1 MTTRF
6 DWQGVVARVLF
17 SFFAVFAVYNPSG
30 HSWWHWFWLG
40 AGGFWAKLAVTLMLV
55 LLHGLIWGTVIG
67 VLKRRGVLLVTGA
80 IFAGFMAISPLLPDG
95 PDMGGTRLLLLSVLA
110 LLYAAG
116 LSYSHIHHRL
126 AGVSHVEQVY

>member
-6 DWQGVVARVLF
+6 DWRGVVARLLF

-30 HSWWHWFWLG
+30 HSWWHWFWLAEAG
-40 AGGFWAKLAVTLMLV
+40 AWTKLAVTLLLV
-55 LLHGLIWGTVIG
+55 GLHGFIWTTVVG
-67 VLKRRGVLLVTGA
+67 VLKWRGVVLVLATL
-80 IFAGFMAISPLLPDG
+80 FAGYMALAPLVPAG
-95 PDMGGTRLLLLSVLA
+95 AQMGGGRLMLLSLLA

-126 AGVSHVEQVY
+126 AGVSHVEKVH